1 MITTLHIKNIG
12 IIDDLIIDLNKGL
25 NVLTGETGAG
35 KTLIVDSLGIIAGGR
50 FSKEM
55 IRKGQNVSFVE
66 LALFLPNN
74 PSSIDGNIVVSREI
88 NTSGKNLCKIN
99 GRLVSVNELR
109 NFMKN
114 IIDIHGQYDNQTLMD
129 TEFHT
134 KYLDKFI
141 GKDIEEKNEQYI
153 KLYNEYIELQ
163 AKLKNNYGDEIE
175 KQRKLDLLQ
184 YQYKEIKSAKL
195 KEGED
200 IQLEEKRKII
210 MSSEK
215 VAESLNYVSNN
226 LEEKIIDLVN
236 DSIKSLE
243 KIEDINEQ
251 YSKKL
256 IELKNIYYEVQ
267 ELSRDVSDMKEEIY
281 FNEEERNEVEERL
294 DEIYSLKRKYGNSIE
309 EILNYKEE
317 LEEEIN
323 RIENLDEENKKIK
336 IRITNIEKDMA
347 NICDEVTMRRKE
359 KSIILNE
366 KINQELSELEM
377 KNAKFNA
384 KVIDDE
390 EFNLNGK
397 SHVEFVIVTNLGE
410 DEKKLNKIAS
420 GGEMS
425 RIMLAIK
432 TVLSDI
438 DEVPILIFDEIDT
451 GISGK
456 AANSVGTKLSK
467 ISKKHQV
474 LIVTH
479 LASIAAKGEY
489 NYYIYKEIQDN
500 KTNTKIKLL
509 NEDETIQEIARI
521 ASGQITDVAISH
533 AKELRKK
540 DVA

>member
-50 FSKEM
+50 FSKDM
-55 IRKGQNVSFVE
+55 IRKGQTVSFVE
-66 LALFLPNN
+66 LALYLPDDPN
-74 PSSIDGNIVVSREI
+74 SIDGNIVVSREI
-88 NTSGKNLCKIN
+88 NTLGKNLCKIN

-129 TEFHT
+129 MDFHT

-141 GKDIEEKNEQYI
+141 GKEIEEKNAQYI
-153 KLYNEYIELQ
+153 GLYNQYIELK
-163 AKLKNNYGDEIE
+163 AMLKDNYGDEIE

-195 KEGED
+195 KQGED
-200 IQLEEKRKII
+200 EQLEEKRKII

-215 VAESLNYVSNN
+215 VAESLNNVSNN
-226 LEEKIIDLVN
+226 LEETIIDSVN
-236 DSIKSLE
+236 DSIRSLE
-243 KIEDINEQ
+243 RIEDVNEKYNQ
-251 YSKKL
+251 KL

-267 ELSRDVSDMKEEIY
+267 ELSRDISDMKSDTY
-281 FNEEERNEVEERL
+281 FDENERNEIEERL
-294 DEIYSLKRKYGNSIE
+294 DEIYSLKRKYGNTIE
-309 EILNYKEE
+309 EILNYEEE

-323 RIENLDEENKKIK
+323 RIENLDDENKRIKNKIMNLEK
-336 IRITNIEKDMA
+336 EMNI
-347 NICDEVTMRRKE
+347 ICNQVNQLRKE
-359 KSIILNE
+359 KSTILNE
-366 KINQELSELEM
+366 KIDKELAELEM

-384 KVIDDE
+384 KVIEDE
-390 EFNLNGK
+390 TFNVNGK
-397 SHVEFVIVTNLGE
+397 SHVKFVITTNLGE
-410 DEKKLNKIAS
+410 DEKELSKIAS

-438 DEVPILIFDEIDT
+438 DEVPVLIFDEIDT

-456 AANSVGTKLSK
+456 AANSVGTKLTK
-467 ISKKHQV
+467 IAKNHQV

-489 NYYIYKEIQDN
+489 NYYIYKEIQEN
-500 KTNTKIKLL
+500 KTSTKIKLL
-509 NEDETIQEIARI
+509 DETETIHEIARI
-521 ASGQITDVAISH
+521 ASGEITEVAISH

-540 DVA
+540 IVA

>member
-25 NVLTGETGAG
+25 NVLTGETGDG
-35 KTLIVDSLGIIAGGR
+35 KTLIVDSLGIIAWGR

-74 PSSIDGNIVVSREI
+74 PSSIDGNIVISREI

-153 KLYNEYIELQ
+153 KLYNEYIELK

-317 LEEEIN
+317 LEKEIN
-323 RIENLDEENKKIK
+323 STNDSELQTSYKKALEFYTKVQEIVKTQNKENDSRKNSKAGTDNQKIDEDLLQWLRGKAPEVQGAAKGYKVNEFGEIERENEDLKELESLRNKKQQLQEEQRKITEAEKLVDTIENQGPNLDE
-336 IRITNIEKDMA
+336 
-347 NICDEVTMRRKE
+347 
-359 KSIILNE
+359 
-366 KINQELSELEM
+366 
-377 KNAKFNA
+377 
-384 KVIDDE
+384 
-390 EFNLNGK
+390 
-397 SHVEFVIVTNLGE
+397 
-410 DEKKLNKIAS
+410 
-420 GGEMS
+420 
-425 RIMLAIK
+425 
-432 TVLSDI
+432 
-438 DEVPILIFDEIDT
+438 
-451 GISGK
+451 
-456 AANSVGTKLSK
+456 
-467 ISKKHQV
+467 
-474 LIVTH
+474 
-479 LASIAAKGEY
+479 
-489 NYYIYKEIQDN
+489 
-500 KTNTKIKLL
+500 
-509 NEDETIQEIARI
+509 
-521 ASGQITDVAISH
+521 
-533 AKELRKK
+533 
-540 DVA
+540 

>member
-153 KLYNEYIELQ
+153 KLYNEYIELK

-347 NICDEVTMRRKE
+347 NICNEVTIRRKE

-521 ASGQITDVAISH
+521 ASGEITDVAISH

>member
-347 NICDEVTMRRKE
+347 NICNEVTMRRKE
-359 KSIILNE
+359 NSIILNE

-384 KVIDDE
+384 KVIEDE